1 MNTKLFFL
9 LSMLCLFGWSGL
21 AQGQQTGTD
30 QPKPEPKK
38 EIEELRLKLNEDG
51 SHYIKATFLS
61 QIWFRGNQS
70 NPGTSV
76 LGAPTGQTFDIGLRR
91 TPVQLYGQLTDHVL
105 FYFQFRQNNFN
116 YLTQNAGN
124 PQFEVFFHD
133 ALGEYK

>member
-38 EIEELRLKLNEDG
+38 EIEELRLKLNDDG
-51 SHYIKATFLS
+51 SHYIKATFLN

-70 NPGTSV
+70 NPGTTA
-76 LGAPTGQTFDIGLRR
+76 LGNSTDQTFDIRLRR
-91 TPVQLYGQLTDHVL
+91 TLERLYGQLTHPVL
-105 FYFQFRQNNFN
+105 FYFQFRHKNFT
-116 YLTQNAGN
+116 YLTQKA
-124 PQFEVFFHD
+124 HD
-133 ALGEYK
+133 NKPDS